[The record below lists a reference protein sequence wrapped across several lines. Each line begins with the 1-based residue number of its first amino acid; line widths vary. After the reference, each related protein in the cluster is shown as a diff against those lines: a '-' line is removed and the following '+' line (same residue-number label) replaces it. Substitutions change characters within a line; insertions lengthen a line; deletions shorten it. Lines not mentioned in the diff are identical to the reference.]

1 MDNLTLSAIIKNNIG
16 LKNLE
21 AYCGDKVIYDNE
33 SGTRVIS
40 GIALDI
46 GATYEMFI
54 TSAVDGITGNQYG
67 QQKVTI
73 KLIPAEDTPKNYDLY
88 MPVHY
93 FDLDSNDISA
103 VFTHIYKYDTELWI
117 IENSNPI
124 QDIKIY
130 KIVKK
135 AV

>member
-21 AYCGDKVIYDNE
+21 GSRDIVIYNND
-33 SGTRVIS
+33 SGANSIED
-40 GIALDI
+40 IALEM

-54 TSAVDGITGNQYG
+54 TSAADSNDSTQYG

-73 KLIPAEDTPKNYDLY
+73 KLIPAEDTPNNYDLY
-88 MPVHY
+88 MTVTFY
-93 FDLDSNDISA
+93 EISA
-103 VFTHIYKYDTELWI
+103 TISSPTYIHIHKYNTELWDVSI
-117 IENSNPI
+117 TIPF
-124 QDIKIY
+124 IKIY
-130 KIVKK
+130 QIIKK